1 MKSVRLWT
9 PPLDKSSDQ
18 APVMLDLTQ
27 LEHPLKA
34 RIINSI
40 YYRLRRPGL
49 INYIPVLT
57 EVRPDSKI
65 RNVLQ
70 LKIRELVSSL

>member
-1 MKSVRLWT
+1 MRLWT
-9 PPLDKSSDQ
+9 PPLDKGCDQ
-18 APVMLDLTQ
+18 APVMLDLPK
-27 LEHPLKA
+27 LEHPLKT

-40 YYRLRRPGL
+40 HYRLRWPGL

-57 EVRPDSKI
+57 EVRPNSKI

-70 LKIRELVSSL
+70 LKIQELVSSL